1 MAKFKPVSSDLCF
14 RYFIDANRVFLY
26 VRPILSF
33 SRKYI
38 FRYRPRFSWWR
49 SGTLFLG
56 TGTTVPYQI
65 DEEAAPLPQQPRGRQ
80 ALLVARSTNGV
91 VAGLSTPAWLPPC
104 CSPLFDFSPAR
115 DHLNDR
121 STVGG
126 LQVGRKLRKVPTFG
140 REIDETS
147 GRIFEDISRI
157 ARRRSPRRIVRV
169 TIWWHFF
176 VTSRSARNT

>member
-1 MAKFKPVSSDLCF
+1 MTF
-14 RYFIDANRVFLY
+14 RDAV
-26 VRPILSF
+26 
-33 SRKYI
+33 
-38 FRYRPRFSWWR
+38 PRN
-49 SGTLFLG
+49 GNVL
-56 TGTTVPYQI
+56 YQI

-140 REIDETS
+140 REIGKHLKEHP
-147 GRIFEDISRI
+147 RIFLK
-157 ARRRSPRRIVRV
+157 PRGDVLREESHV
-169 TIWWHFF
+169 
-176 VTSRSARNT
+176 